1 MLKDNRDL
9 SEGQP
14 GPRQVQALVAL
25 KLLEVIRDNDLP
37 EEVLEEEDT
46 TRTLPR
52 RFGLS
57 DVVEQQI
64 RTYKEDVRKHILL
77 SDEEIEGLFRFVIR
91 RPDGND
97 IFDQAGSLLAGS
109 GGQPYLSRIFSQRM
123 RIALARRS
131 VRRRLRSLFGRHM
144 VGFGREGF
152 VLEGRALVFTDG
164 EPVGGACY
172 LIAGFCRQVIERVAG
187 VEASVVHTKCQS
199 RKDPICRWELDVLG
213 PRT

>member
-14 GPRQVQALVAL
+14 GAREVQALVAL

-37 EEVLEEEDT
+37 GEVLEEEDT
-46 TRTLPR
+46 SRTMPR

-57 DVVEQQI
+57 DVVERQI

-97 IFDQAGSLLAGS
+97 VFDQAGSLLAGS
-109 GGQPYLSRIFSQRM
+109 GGQPYLSRILSRRM

-131 VRRRLRSLFGRHM
+131 VRRRLRSLFGRDI

-172 LIAGFCRQVIERVAG
+172 LISGVCRQVIERVVG
-187 VEASVVHTKCQS
+187 VKASVIHTKCQS
-199 RKDPICRWELDVLG
+199 RGDPICRWELDVLG

>member
-37 EEVLEEEDT
+37 GEVLEEEDT
-46 TRTLPR
+46 SRTMPR

-57 DVVEQQI
+57 DVVERQI
-64 RTYKEDVRKHILL
+64 RTYKEDVRKHIRL

-97 IFDQAGSLLAGS
+97 IFCLLYTS
-109 GGQPYLSRIFSQRM
+109 PSPRDLSTSRM
-123 RIALARRS
+123 PSSA
-131 VRRRLRSLFGRHM
+131 
-144 VGFGREGF
+144 
-152 VLEGRALVFTDG
+152 
-164 EPVGGACY
+164 
-172 LIAGFCRQVIERVAG
+172 
-187 VEASVVHTKCQS
+187 
-199 RKDPICRWELDVLG
+199 
-213 PRT
+213 